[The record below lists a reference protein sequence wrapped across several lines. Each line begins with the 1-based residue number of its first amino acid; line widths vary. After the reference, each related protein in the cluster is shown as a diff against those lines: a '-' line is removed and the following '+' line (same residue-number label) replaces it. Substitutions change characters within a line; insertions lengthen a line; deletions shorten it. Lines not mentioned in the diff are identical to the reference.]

1 MDHIRNL
8 KDMEYYTNMYLSTG
22 LVKKWRD
29 AKPDNPEL
37 KKIAK
42 ALVEIT
48 FYVMNLQDDLE
59 KNKILVSD
67 YRYAMN
73 KAKLELQELK
83 ENKEEYEI

>member
-1 MDHIRNL
+1 MDQIRNL
-8 KDMEYYTNMYLSTG
+8 KDLEYYTNMYLSTG

-29 AKPDNPEL
+29 AKPNNPEL

-42 ALVEIT
+42 ALIEIT

-83 ENKEEYEI
+83 ENKEKYEI